1 MASLCKRQQCTV
13 ERRGFRQEL
22 DSWRHKLIHCVGFE
36 SILEGLFG
44 QGIVEDLKLFKACEP
59 EAVSDW
65 SFDENCLFCCLKRD
79 KVKEHLVG
87 LSNQGLED
95 TPKPLLLNDQTKIN
109 RLEQQAEEFLNAVLC
124 RKDVPSFSD
133 PHIPVVAREIMQ
145 RMIRQFAAEYTSKTS
160 TSQDPLPDPQPC
172 SVQSLPRPP
181 SFLPVT
187 PSTSPMGA
195 PPAAS
200 SVTTA
205 STASTAAAHNQ
216 NPVLSKLLM
225 ADQEAPLDLTVKKP
239 KAEPTEQDGVLDLS
253 LRKTRYSSLSVSPY
267 PSPTTPTVKGES
279 SEIQITKARELQS
292 TSTLEQF
299 MAKLCLHHQ
308 QQIVDALGFLQT
320 EVKALVSQAP
330 CNTSEKQ
337 ETTPSVMT
345 SSLSTCEK
353 SSSELRH
360 PNASTHN
367 AKGISLVISG
377 KPTTSTTK
385 EVPGEEISLK
395 SITPDPPLDL
405 HASGLRSA
413 TPLVNSTQNTANSE
427 NNRDHVPLKMKI
439 MKTNKL
445 ADGKKLS
452 CVLTTSLLK
461 QTDAVVERQANSG
474 CNSSNKAVSQSARLS
489 SPVKKQSQSA
499 HLNRDG
505 QQDSLGKTKDT
516 PSKSFAPHK
525 TSNTHHTDT
534 PRTARK
540 TIRDSPDHRPRNS
553 SSRVV
558 IDPDLGHCDIVYI
571 NRPITECLREQH
583 GHLPPRRNARKST
596 RGHMYVEEMWELK
609 TVRTLAGR
617 NERRNCPN
625 PMPEIVT
632 LVTPK
637 QVLTKPD
644 GIPPVDMVFV
654 GSGGETCQQIPTEQ
668 SKVREMT
675 GTGDTV
681 EVGKTQLDVIVETS
695 QTDQSK
701 INEPVD
707 SQSPLSASTENGE
720 KEAADVV
727 QDATANSLHTTESD
741 FSNENDL
748 SKGSDLPEE
757 NALPKESEIPKESDL
772 PEEGDLE
779 EIDLPEQI
787 DLAEVQN
794 LPKPVEEI
802 RVINGVLNEY
812 TEQQITEVLEHS
824 KGDMVEEAEP
834 VLISES
840 IVSEQQQIDTLPSVA
855 DADEEEV
862 KASSRNTEGEQTLE
876 PKLEAPK
883 LSDNLVAGLNSTA
896 APAEKIAKEQ
906 QRNAIAQI
914 KSDVKHSA
922 PRDEDDEYDVSTKSL
937 ESLLKEL
944 PPWRRKRG
952 TVISLPK
959 RVKETQGVIV
969 GYVNG
974 RPVAASDRSLRRRS
988 STGPP
993 TPTKATETPSH
1004 SVSENSPRP
1013 KHIPETI
1020 AAIRS
1025 ENSSVVPQETDQ
1037 VPAVP
1042 LTPVKRSKRL
1052 SKFSM
1057 KRRKKKSKARIE
1069 HEQQQT
1075 DVPVVHE
1082 NAPAHL
1088 ADEPIGIPQHAPS
1101 KLPLCSANQLPETTE
1116 LPITASAVMSSSP
1129 TPTAPHS
1136 IPSADVVRLLPDLP
1150 DTSASSPLVVSRPS
1164 PVGSAPPVASE
1175 QSQQCTDS
1183 ERAVESSIACG
1194 HSAATS
1200 PEEIQETTMENALL
1214 TEKKE
1219 PRSEKVVDGKAE
1231 KQNVCH
1237 QVSSPLESQRGISED
1252 LQMQTIPM
1260 SIKKDEAGELVE
1272 KPNVC
1277 LLDDEPSLE
1286 NSSTSS
1292 VLEKPARMP
1301 LRNESS
1307 KAEMSNQS
1315 LSPQPA
1321 EDRKLAL
1328 RSQRSATPSTSAI
1341 NVGGRQKQMQSPIRR
1356 KPVMMSGSLLQ
1367 PGQVTPFSLQPR
1379 EPPQQ
1384 AVHKLFETLNGEDN
1398 QHIIN
1403 NLNIK
1408 FDKMQK
1414 GWIQL
1419 DKEGQPATKYRN
1431 RADRQAAIWKSKRR
1445 TRKPK
1450 SSEQHKYSP
1459 VQMLFM
1465 KNFNLTSICQWY
1477 LESTETKSLVIIKK
1491 VNTRLPSETQLCF
1504 HSSCSG
1510 SSQGVFPS
1518 LQAERLKKHLKKFA
1532 IASPIKNNLK
1542 GQKLIAKALEQ
1553 EAIKAKDKKELPT
1566 ANQALTRPFYTSAKV
1581 QVQIAEPHKVS
1592 GKSKNPTS
1600 ARILRKYSNIREKMQ
1615 VQQTSIGLKETTKS
1629 LKCST
1634 LKTLTPSKSASK
1646 PDLKT
1651 SLKTQKLALPEAAQ
1665 TRVYKPTASN
1675 AKATPGRKSTEKPTV
1690 TERTAKNSGSSK
1702 APRDPVKETV
1712 SPQRCSQRLG
1722 SPKTLKNLIETSTSK
1737 VYSNKNQ
1744 LETEKKDVEKL
1755 PLAKQGSAKSPTK
1768 EPAPNSVSEGETV
1781 EAIVEIPQQIMD
1793 LKTQISPDQV
1803 LTRSQRKMEAI
1814 NVSPASNNSSKSKKG
1829 RSPASVSKNNT
1840 EAVVTRRGTLKSVGK
1855 KGIAT
1860 SPSRIVKKLAT
1871 KRSSETLETPVKRTR
1886 MSVKINDCTP

>member
-44 QGIVEDLKLFKACEP
+44 QGLVEDLKLFKACEP

-87 LSNQGLED
+87 LSNEGLEE
-95 TPKPLLLNDQTKIN
+95 TVKPLLNDQTKIN

-160 TSQDPLPDPQPC
+160 TSQDPLPDRQPC

-181 SFLPVT
+181 SYPPV
-187 PSTSPMGA
+187 PPCTSPSGA
-195 PPAAS
+195 PPAA
-200 SVTTA
+200 A
-205 STASTAAAHNQ
+205 AAAAHNQ

-253 LRKTRYSSLSVSPY
+253 LRKKRYSSRPVHSPY
-267 PSPTTPTVKGES
+267 TSPSTPTVKGES
-279 SEIQITKARELQS
+279 SEIPISKAKELQS

-320 EVKALVSQAP
+320 EVKALASQAP
-330 CNTSEKQ
+330 CNNSEKQ
-337 ETTPSVMT
+337 ENAPSVMT
-345 SSLSTCEK
+345 SSLGTCEK
-353 SSSELRH
+353 SSSELRL
-360 PNASTHN
+360 PNASTHD
-367 AKGISLVISG
+367 AKGMSLVISG
-377 KPTTSTTK
+377 TPTTSTSK
-385 EVPGEEISLK
+385 EVPGEVISLK
-395 SITPDPPLDL
+395 SINPDPPLDL
-405 HASGLRSA
+405 HALGLRSA
-413 TPLVNSTQNTANSE
+413 TPLVNSTQNTADSE

-452 CVLTTSLLK
+452 CVLTTSLLT
-461 QTDAVVERQANSG
+461 QTDTVADRQANSG
-474 CNSSNKAVSQSARLS
+474 CNPSNKSVSQSARLS
-489 SPVKKQSQSA
+489 SPVKRHSQPA

-516 PSKSFAPHK
+516 SSKLFSPHK
-525 TSNTHHTDT
+525 TSNTHHTPDT

-553 SSRVV
+553 GSRVV

-571 NRPITECLREQH
+571 NKPITECLREQH

-617 NERRNCPN
+617 NGRRSCPN

-632 LVTPK
+632 SVTPK
-637 QVLTKPD
+637 QALTKPD
-644 GIPPVDMVFV
+644 GVPPVDMIFV
-654 GSGGETCQQIPTEQ
+654 GSGGETCQQMPTEQ
-668 SKVREMT
+668 SNVREMPET
-675 GTGDTV
+675 GHT
-681 EVGKTQLDVIVETS
+681 EVGAAQLDLVVETS
-695 QTDQSK
+695 LTDQRK
-701 INEPVD
+701 INEPAA
-707 SQSPLSASTENGE
+707 SQSPLTASTENGD

-727 QDATANSLHTTESD
+727 QEANSMHATESD
-741 FSNENDL
+741 L
-748 SKGSDLPEE
+748 SKEK
-757 NALPKESEIPKESDL
+757 ALPKESQLPEESDL
-772 PEEGDLE
+772 PEEGDHE
-779 EIDLPEQI
+779 EFDLPEDI
-787 DLAEVQN
+787 DLAEVQM
-794 LPKPVEEI
+794 LPKPVEELQM
-802 RVINGVLNEY
+802 VNEVLNKL
-812 TEQQITEVLEHS
+812 TEQQIPECTMGE
-824 KGDMVEEAEP
+824 DAEP
-834 VLISES
+834 VLSES
-840 IVSEQQQIDTLPSVA
+840 ILSEQQQIDTLPSVA
-855 DADEEEV
+855 EADEEEV
-862 KASSRNTEGEQTLE
+862 RESSGNIEGEQTLE
-876 PKLEAPK
+876 PKLEATK

-896 APAEKIAKEQ
+896 APAEKISKEQ
-906 QRNAIAQI
+906 QRKVIAQI
-914 KSDVKHSA
+914 KSDVKHSVSG
-922 PRDEDDEYDVSTKSL
+922 DEDEEYDVSTKSL
-937 ESLLKEL
+937 QSLLKEL
-944 PPWRRKRG
+944 PPWRRKKG
-952 TVISLPK
+952 AVIPLPK

-974 RPVAASDRSLRRRS
+974 RPIAASDRSLRRRS
-988 STGPP
+988 SSAPP
-993 TPTKATETPSH
+993 TPTKATETPSP
-1004 SVSENSPRP
+1004 SVSEHSPRA

-1020 AAIRS
+1020 AAITS
-1025 ENSSVVPQETDQ
+1025 EDSSVVPQETEQ

-1042 LTPVKRSKRL
+1042 LTPVKRYKRL
-1052 SKFSM
+1052 SKFAI
-1057 KRRKKKSKARIE
+1057 KRRKRRSKAKVE

-1075 DVPVVHE
+1075 DVPVVPE
-1082 NAPAHL
+1082 NAPDHL
-1088 ADEPIGIPQHAPS
+1088 ADEPVGIPEHTPS
-1101 KLPLCSANQLPETTE
+1101 QLPLCSANQPPETTE
-1116 LPITASAVMSSSP
+1116 SPITQSAVTSSSP
-1129 TPTAPHS
+1129 TPSSPDS
-1136 IPSADVVRLLPDLP
+1136 IRSADVVQPLPELP
-1150 DTSASSPLVVSRPS
+1150 DTSASSPSVVSPPS
-1164 PVGSAPPVASE
+1164 PMGSALPVASE
-1175 QSQQCTDS
+1175 QSQKCTDS
-1183 ERAVESSIACG
+1183 ESPVESSIACG
-1194 HSAATS
+1194 DSAATS
-1200 PEEIQETTMENALL
+1200 AEEIQETTMENVLL
-1214 TEKKE
+1214 TKQKE
-1219 PRSEKVVDGKAE
+1219 PRSEEVVDGKAE
-1231 KQNVCH
+1231 KPNVCH
-1237 QVSSPLESQRGISED
+1237 LVSSLLESQSGISED
-1252 LQMQTIPM
+1252 LQMQTIPLA
-1260 SIKKDEAGELVE
+1260 IEKTLQKDEAGESEE
-1272 KPNVC
+1272 KPNGC
-1277 LLDDEPSLE
+1277 LLVDEPSLE
-1286 NSSTSS
+1286 DSNTPS
-1292 VLEKPARMP
+1292 VVEKPARMP

-1307 KAEMSNQS
+1307 KAETSNQS

-1328 RSQRSATPSTSAI
+1328 RSQRTATASTSAI
-1341 NVGGRQKQMQSPIRR
+1341 GVGGRQKQRASPIRR
-1356 KPVMMSGSLLQ
+1356 KSMMMSGSLLQ
-1367 PGQVTPFSLQPR
+1367 PGPETPFVLQPR
-1379 EPPQQ
+1379 DPPKQ

-1398 QHIIN
+1398 HHIIN

-1408 FDKMQK
+1408 FDRMQK
-1414 GWIQL
+1414 GWIQM

-1431 RADRQAAIWKSKRR
+1431 RSDRQAAIWKSKRR

-1491 VNTRLPSETQLCF
+1491 INTRLPSETQLCF
-1504 HSSCSG
+1504 HSSCTS

-1532 IASPIKNNLK
+1532 IASPIKNNAK

-1553 EAIKAKDKKELPT
+1553 ESIRAKDRKELPT
-1566 ANQALTRPFYTSAKV
+1566 ANQALTRPFSASAKV

-1615 VQQTSIGLKETTKS
+1615 VQQTSIGLKEATKS

-1634 LKTLTPSKSASK
+1634 LKMLTPAQSDPK
-1646 PDLKT
+1646 PDLK
-1651 SLKTQKLALPEAAQ
+1651 SPLKKQKLTLPEAAQ

-1675 AKATPGRKSTEKPTV
+1675 AKANPGRKSTEKPSAP
-1690 TERTAKNSGSSK
+1690 ERTAKNSASSR
-1702 APRDPVKETV
+1702 APRDPAKETV

-1722 SPKTLKNLIETSTSK
+1722 SPKTTSTSK
-1737 VYSNKNQ
+1737 VNSNKKQ
-1744 LETEKKDVEKL
+1744 LETKKKDVEKS
-1755 PLAKQGSAKSPTK
+1755 PLAKQSSSKSQTK
-1768 EPAPNSVSEGETV
+1768 EPAPKGVSEGETV
-1781 EAIVEIPQQIMD
+1781 EAVVETPQQMD
-1793 LKTQISPDQV
+1793 LKPPVSPDQV
-1803 LTRSQRKMEAI
+1803 LTRSQRKMDAI
-1814 NVSPASNNSSKSKKG
+1814 NVSPALDNPSKSRKG
-1829 RSPASVSKNNT
+1829 RPPASVSKNNT
-1840 EAVVTRRGTLKSVGK
+1840 DAVVTRRGTLKSVGK
-1855 KGIAT
+1855 KGIVT
-1860 SPSRIVKKLAT
+1860 SPSRSVRKAT

-1886 MSVKINDCTP
+1886 MSAKIKDCTP